1 MILCTNINLRVRMRL
16 RYEKVLKSENAMV
29 DGYTKVDGYFGP
41 FRMNKCVVYYSPF
54 TGGYIAAKLVYKIEG
69 KN

>member
-1 MILCTNINLRVRMRL
+1 
-16 RYEKVLKSENAMV
+16 VLNSENAMV

-41 FRMNKCVVYYSPF
+41 FRMNEKVMYYSPF

-69 KN
+69 KQ